1 MGWRGLF
8 EGWHIVLL
16 IIVVIVVF
24 GWKKLPDAARSMG
37 RSMRIFKSEMGEM
50 KNDGKSAASRD
61 TVRGDVIHDPQQ
73 GSGTRTNTGAS
84 AGSSTSDTGARRADS
99 SAEQGGEAAAE
110 GDQAWQG
117 GETRADGD
125 RQHQPHGQQHGA

>member
-16 IIVVIVVF
+16 IIVVILVF

-50 KNDGKSAASRD
+50 KNDGKSPASRD
-61 TVRGDVIHDPQQ
+61 TVRGDVIHNPETPR
-73 GSGTRTNTGAS
+73 S
-84 AGSSTSDTGARRADS
+84 
-99 SAEQGGEAAAE
+99 
-110 GDQAWQG
+110 DQADPASSQRDG
-117 GETRADGD
+117 HADAE
-125 RQHQPHGQQHGA
+125 HQRHEQQHGA